1 MKHFEKSEFDCK
13 CCGKNEMSEA
23 FMDRRDTARGT
34 AGIPFRINSG
44 YRCIAHNAEVGGK
57 STSSHLKGLA
67 VDINVISSLAR
78 FNILRGL
85 ILAGFKRI
93 GVGPRFIH
101 VDEDTNKAQ
110 EVTWLY

>member
-1 MKHFEKSEFDCK
+1 MKYFKLTEFSCPHCNASEMNDSFL
-13 CCGKNEMSEA
+13 
-23 FMDRRDTARGT
+23 DRLDTARGT
-34 AGIPFRINSG
+34 AGVPFKITSG
-44 YRCIAHNAEVGGK
+44 YRCTQHNSAIESK

-67 VDINVISSLAR
+67 ADIHVVGTTAR

-93 GVGPRFIH
+93 GIGLDFIH
-101 VDEDTNKAQ
+101 VDEDLEKAQ